1 VSTEFCRK
9 GVPHAFFTLVYSKC
23 YAKLPKIPLNSKSF
37 FDDTNLS
44 LAPLICLSVSICF
57 SLFDCLPVCRLVSVS
72 LCVCLCLSLCLSLF
86 MSFVCVSFCP
96 SFSVY
101 LSLCLYVSLSMCVSA
116 CLSLCLEVSV
126 SVCLSLSVCLSVC
139 FSLFLSVC
147 LRVSL
152 FVCFKDLKYLVCI
165 FNSFKKLIFF
175 LS

>member
-86 MSFVCVSFCP
+86 MAFVCVSFCP
-96 SFSVY
+96 SICFCVC
-101 LSLCLYVSLSMCVSA
+101 LSLCQCVSA

-126 SVCLSLSVCLSVC
+126 SVGLSLSVCLSVC

-152 FVCFKDLKYLVCI
+152 FDCFKDLKYLVY
-165 FNSFKKLIFF
+165 LI
-175 LS
+175 LLKS